1 MGRSS
6 RSYKQGNAASVD
18 TGCASILAGWSAT
31 PAALAITSHEWS
43 GDGTEIVPGSPGDEG
58 RPRQNVADVLQVGES
73 DGAFRITVRHCR
85 EAVYDVP
92 IKPEQ
97 LGACQV
103 KQFD

>member
-1 MGRSS
+1 MTRQRRHRALFDLG
-6 RSYKQGNAASVD
+6 QIV
-18 TGCASILAGWSAT
+18 TTL
-31 PAALAITSHEWS
+31 AALAATSREQRY
-43 GDGTEIVPGSPGDEG
+43 DGAEIAPRSPRDEV

-85 EAVYDVP
+85 EGVCDVP

-97 LGACQV
+97 LGACQA